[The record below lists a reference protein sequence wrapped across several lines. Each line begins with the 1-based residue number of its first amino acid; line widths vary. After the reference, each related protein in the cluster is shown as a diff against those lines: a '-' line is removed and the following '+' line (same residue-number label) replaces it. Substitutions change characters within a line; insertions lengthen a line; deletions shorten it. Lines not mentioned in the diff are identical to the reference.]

1 MYVVFKVRRKFEF
14 PDEISFRSKES
25 INGAL
30 QDPGLRGLSRAEFDT
45 MRDSGSV
52 GGVRPCQGR
61 GRGFESRLSLNKKRS
76 PLGLRFLLYNKRI
89 ENPRAGS
96 RKTPQLPNVV
106 KATRRSRR
114 AYLASPVCRFF
125 LRKIGLVFTFAH
137 SI

>member
-1 MYVVFKVRRKFEF
+1 MNNRFRFRMIDVCGFQGTSKIWVF
-14 PDEISFRSKES
+14 PDEIIFRPKRVST
-25 INGAL
+25 G
-30 QDPGLRGLSRAEFDT
+30 FDT
-45 MRDSGSV
+45 TCDSGSV